1 MSLIQRS
8 PGEAVADIERNLRHI
23 DGIIKQKGREIL
35 NDYMITPPQFIALHS
50 LYEKGDTTIGELSS
64 RMFLACS
71 TTTDLIDRMEKA
83 SLVERVR
90 DTKDRRIV
98 RIHLLEEGEKIIKD
112 VIQRRREYVEGVLSN
127 FSEKET
133 AQLNTLL
140 NKMHIEMK
148 VERGG
153 RVE

>member
-1 MSLIQRS
+1 MSLTQS
-8 PGEAVADIERNLRHI
+8 SSGEAVADIERNLRHI

-50 LYEKGDTTIGELSS
+50 LYEKGDTTIGDLSS

-83 SLVERVR
+83 RLVERVK

-112 VIQRRREYVEGVLSN
+112 VIKMRQEYVDGVLNN
-127 FSEKET
+127 FSAEET
-133 AQLNTLL
+133 AQLNNLL

-148 VERGG
+148 AE
-153 RVE
+153 

>member
-1 MSLIQRS
+1 MSLTQS
-8 PGEAVADIERNLRHI
+8 SSGEAVADIERNLRHI

-50 LYEKGDTTIGELSS
+50 LYEKGDTTIGDLSS

-71 TTTDLIDRMEKA
+71 TTTDLIDRMEK
-83 SLVERVR
+83 SRLVERVK

-112 VIQRRREYVEGVLSN
+112 VIKRRQEYVDGVLNN
-127 FSEKET
+127 FSAEET
-133 AQLNTLL
+133 AQLNNLL

-148 VERGG
+148 AE
-153 RVE
+153 

>member
-1 MSLIQRS
+1 MSLTQS
-8 PGEAVADIERNLRHI
+8 SSGEAVADIERNLRHI

-50 LYEKGDTTIGELSS
+50 LYEKGDTTIGDLSS

-71 TTTDLIDRMEKA
+71 TTTDLIDRMEK
-83 SLVERVR
+83 SRLVERVK

-112 VIQRRREYVEGVLSN
+112 VFKRRQEYVDGVLNN
-127 FSEKET
+127 FSAEET
-133 AQLNTLL
+133 AQLNNLL
-140 NKMHIEMK
+140 NKMHI
-148 VERGG
+148 
-153 RVE
+153 

>member
-1 MSLIQRS
+1 MSLTQS
-8 PGEAVADIERNLRHI
+8 SSGEAVADIERNLRHI

-50 LYEKGDTTIGELSS
+50 LYEKGDTTIGDLSS

-71 TTTDLIDRMEKA
+71 TTTDLIDRMEK
-83 SLVERVR
+83 SRLVERVK

-98 RIHLLEEGEKIIKD
+98 RIHLLEEGENIIKD
-112 VIQRRREYVEGVLSN
+112 VIKRRQEYVDGVLNN
-127 FSEKET
+127 FSAEET
-133 AQLNTLL
+133 AQLNNLL

-148 VERGG
+148 AE
-153 RVE
+153 